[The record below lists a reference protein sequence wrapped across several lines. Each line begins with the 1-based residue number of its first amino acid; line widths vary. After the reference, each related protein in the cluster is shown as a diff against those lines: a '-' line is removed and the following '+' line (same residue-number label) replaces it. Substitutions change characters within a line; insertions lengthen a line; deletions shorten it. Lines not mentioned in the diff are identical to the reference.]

1 MDTQTHVQSVADIAQ
16 QLVPQ
21 LAESSARLDQE
32 DGFVGQHY
40 PLLKQAGLISAGVP
54 VEFGGKGA
62 EIPELCDMLQTL
74 AHGCSSTAL
83 AFSMH
88 THQVAVPA
96 WRWLHQQAEPVVPL
110 LKRIAAEDLVLLSSG
125 GSDFIPSSGVAV
137 KVAGGYRVNARKV
150 FTSGA
155 HAGNILM
162 TSARV
167 EEENGSATVVHFGLP
182 MNSDAVTIVDTWQ
195 VLGMRAT
202 GSNDV
207 MIKDFFVD
215 DKAVAFTRKAGEWHP
230 VFHILAPI
238 AFTLVYAVYLGVAE
252 KAAKIAIELAKK
264 RHANSHLL
272 TLVGRMENALCGA
285 RLAHG
290 HMLASVAKN
299 APGAENT
306 NQAFIGRT
314 LVGENCIKAVDL
326 ALEVA
331 GGVGFYR
338 QAGLEQCFRDIQAAR
353 YHPLQAGPQAE
364 FAGASALGLPTEN
377 IY

>member
-1 MDTQTHVQSVADIAQ
+1 V
-16 QLVPQ
+16 
-21 LAESSARLDQE
+21 
-32 DGFVGQHY
+32 
-40 PLLKQAGLISAGVP
+40 
-54 VEFGGKGA
+54 
-62 EIPELCDMLQTL
+62 PELCDMLKTL

-83 AFSMH
+83 AFAMH

-96 WRWLHQQAEPVVPL
+96 WRWLHQKAEPTVPL
-110 LKRIAAEDLVLLSSG
+110 LKRIVAEDLVMLSSG

-137 KVAGGYRVNARKV
+137 KVKGGYRVNARKV

-155 HAGNILM
+155 RVGDLLM

-167 EEENGSATVVHFGLP
+167 EEEDGSATVIHFGLP
-182 MNSDAVTIVDTWQ
+182 MNSDAVSIVDTWQ

-207 MIKDFFVD
+207 IIKDFFVD
-215 DKAVAFTRKAGEWHP
+215 EKAVAFTRKAGEWHP

-238 AFTLVYAVYLGVAE
+238 AFTLVYAVYAVYVGVAE
-252 KAAKIAIELAKK
+252 KAAKIAIDLAKK
-264 RHANSHLL
+264 RHANDYVVN
-272 TLVGRMENALCGA
+272 LVGRMENALCVA
-285 RLAHG
+285 RLGHG
-290 HMLASVAKN
+290 HMLCVVAKN

-306 NQAFIGRT
+306 NQVFIGRT
-314 LVGENCIKAVDL
+314 LVAENCLKAVEL

-331 GGVGFYR
+331 GGAGFYR

-353 YHPLQAGPQAE
+353 YHPLQNGPQAQ
-364 FAGASALGLPTEN
+364 FAGASALGFSTQN

>member
-1 MDTQTHVQSVADIAQ
+1 MDNTNQPQSAADIAKK
-16 QLVPQ
+16 LVPK
-21 LAESSARLDQE
+21 LAEASARLDQE
-32 DGFVGQHY
+32 DGFIGEHY
-40 PLLKQAGLISAGVP
+40 PLLKQAGLLSAGVP

-62 EIPELCDMLQTL
+62 EVPELCEMLRTL

-83 AFSMH
+83 AFAMH

-96 WRWLHQQAEPVVPL
+96 WRWLHQKAEPVVPL
-110 LKRIAAEDLVLLSSG
+110 LKRIAAEDLILLSSG

-137 KVAGGYRVNARKV
+137 KVAGGYRINARKV

-155 HAGNILM
+155 RAGNLLM

-167 EEENGSATVVHFGLP
+167 EEEDGSATVVHFGLP
-182 MNSDAVTIVDTWQ
+182 MNSDAVSIVDTWE

-207 MIKDFFVD
+207 IIKDFFVG

-230 VFHILAPI
+230 LFHILAPI

-252 KAAKIAIELAKK
+252 KAVKIAIDLAKK
-264 RHANSHLL
+264 RHANDHLVN
-272 TLVGRMENALCGA
+272 LVGRMENALCGA

-290 HMLASVAKN
+290 HMLSIVGKN

-306 NQAFIGRT
+306 NQVFIGRT
-314 LVGENCIKAVDL
+314 LVAENCLKAVEL

-353 YHPLQAGPQAE
+353 YHPLQASPQAQ
-364 FAGASALGLPTEN
+364 FAGATALGFSTHK